1 MVSKCKTFV
10 PFAEG
15 INHQVPINSEKTT
28 EEKRVEE
35 KKKTTKDKSIEEKKR
50 KGTYIINMC
59 SMLLYVY

>member
-35 KKKTTKDKSIEEKKR
+35 KKKTTKDKSIEEKREKVR
-50 KGTYIINMC
+50 T
-59 SMLLYVY
+59 